1 MKMYEYVS
9 CGRPVVVSRLP
20 GIEDWVE
27 SEALGRLVEP
37 DDARDLAAKICE
49 VLRDGQ
55 LLREIIVKGPAAVA
69 RAHSW
74 SGVSAQLIQLFQG
87 LAG

>member
-1 MKMYEYVS
+1 MKVFEYVS

-27 SEALGRLVEP
+27 SEALGRLVDP

-49 VLRDGQ
+49 VLRDSE
-55 LLREIIVKGPAAVA
+55 LLREIAIKGPAAVA
-69 RAHSW
+69 RTHSW
-74 SGVSAQLIQLFQG
+74 SGVSVQLIQLFQG